1 MVEIKTLL
9 VRLAFFTSWS
19 APSSIISTVTA
30 FSTDTTGSI
39 GTGSSS
45 SPTPLP
51 PFRQQRRRNVV
62 SVVTGANGYLG
73 REIVSQLVLSTPT
86 RDQQQQQ
93 LLQTSLATAVAT
105 DTGTTIEVICL
116 VRARRVEAERDY
128 WNGILLDAADRNNN
142 NNNNCKVTVMP
153 YDMLDDGISLSK
165 ALDYVYSKNKN
176 NENENDNDNDNDNM
190 SESSMSCVVYHV
202 ASVFGP
208 TENHQQTALEN
219 VKGSEDVVKVVA
231 QYGNNNSN
239 DDDNDD
245 DTHHTN
251 NKPTLVITSSMAAV
265 RASNQEPQNGKWYT
279 FEDWNTGTFY
289 F

>member
-19 APSSIISTVTA
+19 APSSVLSTVTA
-30 FSTDTTGSI
+30 FTTD
-39 GTGSSS
+39 
-45 SPTPLP
+45 
-51 PFRQQRRRNVV
+51 RRRNVV

-86 RDQQQQQ
+86 KEQQQQQ
-93 LLQTSLATAVAT
+93 QLQTSLATTVDTAT
-105 DTGTTIEVICL
+105 ATGTTTEVICL
-116 VRARRVEAERDY
+116 VRARRVEVERNY
-128 WNGILLDAADRNNN
+128 WNEILLDAADRNNN
-142 NNNNCKVTVMP
+142 NNNNNNSNCKVTVMP

-176 NENENDNDNDNDNM
+176 NENDNM

-208 TENHQQTALEN
+208 TENHQQTALDN

-239 DDDNDD
+239 DNDNDNDD
-245 DTHHTN
+245 TYHTN

-279 FEDWNTGTFY
+279 FEDWNTGTFC

>member
-19 APSSIISTVTA
+19 APSSVLSTVTA
-30 FSTDTTGSI
+30 FTTD
-39 GTGSSS
+39 
-45 SPTPLP
+45 
-51 PFRQQRRRNVV
+51 RRRNVV

-86 RDQQQQQ
+86 KEQQQQQ
-93 LLQTSLATAVAT
+93 QLQTSLATTVDTAT
-105 DTGTTIEVICL
+105 ATGTTTEVICL
-116 VRARRVEAERDY
+116 VRARRVEAERNY
-128 WNGILLDAADRNNN
+128 WNEILLDAADRNNN
-142 NNNNCKVTVMP
+142 NNNNNSNCKVTVMP

-176 NENENDNDNDNDNM
+176 NENDNM

-208 TENHQQTALEN
+208 TENHQQTALDN

-239 DDDNDD
+239 DNDNA

-279 FEDWNTGTFY
+279 FEDWNTGTFC

>member
-19 APSSIISTVTA
+19 APSSVLSTVTA
-30 FSTDTTGSI
+30 FTTD
-39 GTGSSS
+39 
-45 SPTPLP
+45 
-51 PFRQQRRRNVV
+51 RRRNVV

-86 RDQQQQQ
+86 KEQQQQQ
-93 LLQTSLATAVAT
+93 QLQTSLATTVDTAT
-105 DTGTTIEVICL
+105 ATGTTTEVICL
-116 VRARRVEAERDY
+116 VRARRVEAERNY
-128 WNGILLDAADRNNN
+128 WNEILLDAADRNNN
-142 NNNNCKVTVMP
+142 NNNNNSNCKVTVMP

-176 NENENDNDNDNDNM
+176 NENDNM

-208 TENHQQTALEN
+208 TENHQQTALDN

-231 QYGNNNSN
+231 QYGDNNSN
-239 DDDNDD
+239 DNDNDNDD
-245 DTHHTN
+245 TYHTN

-279 FEDWNTGTFY
+279 FEDWNTGTFC